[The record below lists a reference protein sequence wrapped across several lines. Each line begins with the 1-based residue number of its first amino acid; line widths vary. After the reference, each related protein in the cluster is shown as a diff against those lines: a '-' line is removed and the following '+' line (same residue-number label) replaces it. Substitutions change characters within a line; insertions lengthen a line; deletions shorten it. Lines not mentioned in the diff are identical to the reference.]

1 MFGETIAEQ
10 TVGLKRSNYTFHWTI
25 AEIKV
30 VRSFCIGINQWF
42 PFPLVIFFPDFII
55 ITFGYNELIGW
66 ENNVPRLFNEKGR
79 AFKVAEQ

>member
-25 AEIKV
+25 ADIKV
-30 VRSFCIGINQWF
+30 VPSFCIGINQWF
-42 PFPLVIFFPDFII
+42 PFHFVIFFPDIII
-55 ITFGYNELIGW
+55 ITSCYNELKGW
-66 ENNVPRLFNEKGR
+66 ENNVPRSFNEKGR